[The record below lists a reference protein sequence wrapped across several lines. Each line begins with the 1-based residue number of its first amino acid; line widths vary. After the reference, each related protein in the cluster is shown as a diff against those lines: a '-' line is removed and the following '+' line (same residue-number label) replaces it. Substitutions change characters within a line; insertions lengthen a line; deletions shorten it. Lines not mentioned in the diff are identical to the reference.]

1 MRVNHLRLIT
11 LGRLALVSGSGD
23 DESLSRRRRQLA
35 VLAVLALNARP
46 VSREQLVAMFWGDE
60 PEDRARHSLSNALSS
75 IRRLLGPTAIAT
87 RQTDVA
93 LSTDAQLGVDAL
105 EFKAACEASDHERAV
120 ELYAGPFLDGV
131 SVPDSS
137 RFDAWVARERAR
149 LERQFLQACEARCTA
164 LSRAGRWDECAAL
177 ATRWLDT
184 LPPSRAAAMMMLSS
198 LAAPGTREALHT
210 ALNAYD
216 VLVRRLELDYES
228 PPDPRVTLLAAGF
241 REQML
246 RAPDIAVPE
255 VNDASPAPPAAVTS
269 SHSSDLATRTKA
281 SPTAMAHTNVA
292 AHSSRSR
299 GPNRRHSRTVRLGG
313 AVIAAAVLAAV
324 GYRTMSARE
333 SGAASRMRPLI
344 AVTNVVN
351 VRHDTSIAWLEDGLE
366 QMIAADLSNSNAID
380 VVPPSRVHDVLVRA
394 GYRSGTAISTDQAAD
409 VARRVNATLAVSA
422 ELSHGGGGYVVGIDV
437 FNAADGKLL
446 RMSTVTGTDI
456 LGVADAAAARV
467 LDVVNSAARSPHFA
481 DIETSSPEAYKHF
494 VRGMQASA
502 AGQFPNDERELDA
515 ALALDPGFVSA
526 ITARRDIAI
535 RHGELAIAAQMDSA
549 FARHANR
556 ASAWDRAMDEA
567 SRAFHGGE
575 IARAEALARNI
586 VARYPGDPRGYVFL
600 SDVLMEHGHWLS
612 ADTVLQ
618 AELALD
624 SLAVAAGP
632 GPCAPCFAY
641 HGMTDARQEVGD
653 FAGAERA
660 ARAWVAL
667 QPELPDAWVT
677 LANTLAMSGRP
688 DKAIVVGEHG
698 ASLTSDPFPA
708 ISVGRWLIM
717 SRRYDAAEAYAA
729 KLEKSTN
736 PQLRYGGDDI
746 AGMVARERG
755 QLRAANR
762 IFERVES
769 TSGPTDPM
777 HLLHADDLA
786 RLGDFAAARSEF
798 TAFARLGPTDGSL
811 ALSGDDARAFTWP
824 RALEA
829 DALAASGD
837 TLLLSAIADSLE
849 QVGPRSYYGRDWTIF
864 HHVRGLIA
872 MQGKRY
878 AEAEREFRAARWGYA
893 GWTRTVAELAQAQL
907 DQGRARDAIATLRHA
922 YASAPDAMGRYMPRS
937 EVDLRMSNAFR
948 AAGMADSARVY
959 RQYVARAWAHA
970 DPEVKRLMV
979 KLPDS

>member
-35 VLAVLALNARP
+35 VLAVLALSARP
-46 VSREQLVAMFWGDE
+46 VSRDQLVDMFWGDE
-60 PEDRARHSLSNALSS
+60 AEDRARHSLSNALSS
-75 IRRLLGPTAIAT
+75 IRGLLGPNAIAT

-93 LSTDAQLGVDAL
+93 LSPNAQLGVDAL
-105 EFKAACEASDHERAV
+105 EFNAACDASDHERAV
-120 ELYAGPFLDGV
+120 ALYTGPFLDGV
-131 SVPDSS
+131 LVPDSP

-149 LERQFLQACEARCTA
+149 LERQFLHACEAHCTA
-164 LSRAGRWDECAAL
+164 LSRAGRWDECAAV
-177 ATRWLDT
+177 ATRWLDA
-184 LPPSRAAAMMMLSS
+184 LPPSRAAAIMMLSS

-216 VLVRRLELDYES
+216 LLVRRLELDYES

-255 VNDASPAPPAAVTS
+255 VDDASSAPPAAVAS
-269 SHSSDLATRTKA
+269 SHSSDV
-281 SPTAMAHTNVA
+281 AMAHTDA
-292 AHSSRSR
+292 AATVSRSR
-299 GPNRRHSRTVRLGG
+299 VQNKRRAWKVRLGG
-313 AVIAAAVLAAV
+313 AVIAAAALAVV
-324 GYRTMSARE
+324 GYRTISARE
-333 SGAASRMRPLI
+333 SGASPRMRPLI

-351 VRHDTSIAWLEDGLE
+351 VRHDTSIAWLEDGLK

-535 RHGELAIAAQMDSA
+535 RHGELGVAAQMDSA

-556 ASAWDRAMDEA
+556 ASAWDRLIDEA
-567 SRAFHGGE
+567 SRSFHGGE

-586 VARYPGDPRGYVFL
+586 VARYPGDPRGYVLL
-600 SDVLMEHGHWLS
+600 SYVLMEHGHWLS

-641 HGMTDARQEVGD
+641 HGMADTRQEAGD

-667 QPELPDAWVT
+667 QPDLPDAWVT
-677 LANTLAMSGRP
+677 LANTLAVSGRP

-717 SRRYDAAEAYAA
+717 SRRYDAAEEYAA
-729 KLEKSTN
+729 KLQKSTN

-762 IFERVES
+762 IFERIES
-769 TSGPTDPM
+769 TYGPTDPM

-837 TLLLSAIADSLE
+837 TLLLRAIADSLE

-907 DQGRARDAIATLRHA
+907 EQGHARDAIATLRHA

>member
-1 MRVNHLRLIT
+1 MRANHLRLIT
-11 LGRLALVSGSGD
+11 LGRLALVSASGD
-23 DESLSRRRRQLA
+23 DESLSKRRRQLA

-46 VSREQLVAMFWGDE
+46 VSREQLVDMFWGDE
-60 PEDRARHSLSNALSS
+60 DEDRARHSLSNALSS
-75 IRRLLGPTAIAT
+75 LRGFLGATAIAT
-87 RQTDVA
+87 RQTDVG
-93 LSTDAQLGVDAL
+93 LSSDARLGIDAL
-105 EFKAACEASDHERAV
+105 EFNAACEASDHERAV
-120 ELYAGPFLDGV
+120 ALYTGPFLDGV
-131 SVPDSS
+131 FVPNSS
-137 RFDAWVARERAR
+137 RFDGWVARERAR
-149 LERQFLQACEARCTA
+149 FERQFLHACEAHCTT
-164 LSRAGRWDECAAL
+164 LSRARRWDECAAV
-177 ATRWLDT
+177 AARWLDA
-184 LPPSRAAAMMMLSS
+184 LPPSRAAAIMMLSA
-198 LAAPGTREALHT
+198 LAAPGTKEALHT

-246 RAPDIAVPE
+246 LAPDIAVPE
-255 VNDASPAPPAAVTS
+255 ADGAAPASSAAPNAAAETS
-269 SHSSDLATRTKA
+269 SSPVAIAAPAT
-281 SPTAMAHTNVA
+281 PAHA
-292 AHSSRSR
+292 AQSHE
-299 GPNRRHSRTVRLGG
+299 PNRRRRWQVWLGG
-313 AVIAAAVLAAV
+313 AVIVAGAIAAL
-324 GYRTMSARE
+324 GYRTMLARHSA
-333 SGAASRMRPLI
+333 AAPRMRPLV

-351 VRHDTSIAWLEDGLE
+351 VRRDTSIAWLEDGLK
-366 QMIAADLSNSNAID
+366 QMIAADLSNSSAID
-380 VVPPSRVHDVLVRA
+380 VVPPSRVQDVLVRA
-394 GYRSGTAISTDQAAD
+394 GYPSGTAISTDQAAD

-437 FNAADGKLL
+437 FNVADGKLL

-456 LGVADAAAARV
+456 LSVADAAAARV
-467 LDVVNSAARSPHFA
+467 LDVVNSAAGTPHFA

-502 AGQFPNDERELDA
+502 AGQFPEDEHEMDA

-535 RHGELAIAAQMDSA
+535 RHGELGIAAQMDSA
-549 FARHANR
+549 FGRHANR
-556 ASAWDRAMDEA
+556 ASNWDRLMDDA
-567 SRAFHGGE
+567 SHAYHGGE
-575 IARAEALARNI
+575 VARAEALARNI
-586 VARYPGDPRGYVFL
+586 VRTYPDDPRGYVFL
-600 SDVLMEHGHWLS
+600 SDVLMDHGHWLS

-624 SLAVAAGP
+624 SLAVAAGR
-632 GPCAPCFAY
+632 GPCAPCLAY
-641 HGMTDARQEVGD
+641 HGMADSKQESGD

-667 QPELPDAWVT
+667 QPDLPDAWVT
-677 LANTLAMSGRP
+677 LANTLSISGRP
-688 DKAIVVGEHG
+688 DEAIAVGEHG
-698 ASLTSDPFPA
+698 ASLTSDPFPE

-717 SRRYDAAEAYAA
+717 GRRYDAAETYAT
-729 KLEKSTN
+729 KLQKSSN

-762 IFERVES
+762 IFERMEAS
-769 TSGPTDPM
+769 YGPTDPM

-786 RLGDFAAARSEF
+786 RLGDFTGARAEF
-798 TAFARLGPTDGSL
+798 TAFASLGPTDGSL
-811 ALSGDDARAFTWP
+811 SLSGDDARAFTWP

-837 TLLLSAIADSLE
+837 TLLLRAIADSLE

-878 AEAEREFRAARWGYA
+878 ADAEREFRIARWGYS

-907 DQGRARDAIATLRHA
+907 AQGHARDAIATLRRA

-937 EVDLRMSNAFR
+937 EIDLRMSNAFR

-959 RQYVARAWAHA
+959 GEYVARAWKNA

-979 KLPDS
+979 KLPD

>member
-1 MRVNHLRLIT
+1 M
-11 LGRLALVSGSGD
+11 
-23 DESLSRRRRQLA
+23 
-35 VLAVLALNARP
+35 LALNARP
-46 VSREQLVAMFWGDE
+46 VSREQLVDMFWGDE
-60 PEDRARHSLSNALSS
+60 AEDRARHSLSNALSS
-75 IRRLLGPTAIAT
+75 IRGLLGPTAIAT

-93 LSTDAQLGVDAL
+93 LSPDAQLGVDAM
-105 EFKAACEASDHERAV
+105 EFNAACEASDHERAV
-120 ELYAGPFLDGV
+120 ALYTGPFLDGV
-131 SVPDSS
+131 FVPDSP

-149 LERQFLQACEARCTA
+149 LERQFLHACEAHCTA

-177 ATRWLDT
+177 ATRWLDA
-184 LPPSRAAAMMMLSS
+184 LPPSRAAAIMMLSS

-216 VLVRRLELDYES
+216 LLVRRLELDYES

-246 RAPDIAVPE
+246 RAPDIAMPE
-255 VNDASPAPPAAVTS
+255 VNDASSPLPSAAAAAR
-269 SHSSDLATRTKA
+269 SSDVATGTKS
-281 SPTAMAHTNVA
+281 SPTATAHA
-292 AHSSRSR
+292 SRSG
-299 GPNRRHSRTVRLGG
+299 GPDKRRAWKVRLGG
-313 AVIAAAVLAAV
+313 AVIAAAALVAV
-324 GYRTMSARE
+324 GYHTMSARE
-333 SGAASRMRPLI
+333 SAAVPRMRPLI

-351 VRHDTSIAWLEDGLE
+351 VRHDTSIAWLEDGLK

-380 VVPPSRVHDVLVRA
+380 VVPPSHVHDVFVRA
-394 GYRSGTAISTDQAAD
+394 GYRSGTAISADQAAD

-446 RMSTVTGTDI
+446 RMSTVTGADI

-467 LDVVNSAARSPHFA
+467 LDVVSSAGRSPHFA
-481 DIETSSPEAYKHF
+481 EIETSSPEAYKHF

-502 AGQFPNDERELDA
+502 AGQFPTDERELDA

-535 RHGELAIAAQMDSA
+535 KHGEFGVAVQMDSA

-556 ASAWDRAMDEA
+556 ASAWDRSMDEA

-575 IARAEALARNI
+575 IARAEALARDI
-586 VARYPGDPRGYVFL
+586 VARYPGDPRGYVFR
-600 SDVLMEHGHWLS
+600 SDVLMAHGHWLS

-618 AELALD
+618 TELALD
-624 SLAVAAGP
+624 SLAVTAGP

-641 HGMTDARQEVGD
+641 HGMADARQEAGD

-677 LANTLAMSGRP
+677 LANTLGVSGRP
-688 DKAIVVGEHG
+688 DRAIAVGEHG
-698 ASLTSDPFPA
+698 ASLTSDPHPA

-729 KLEKSTN
+729 KLQKSTN

-769 TSGPTDPM
+769 TYGPTDPM

-786 RLGDFAAARSEF
+786 RLGDFAAARREF
-798 TAFARLGPTDGSL
+798 RAFARLGPTDGSL
-811 ALSGDDARAFTWP
+811 ALSGDNARAFTWP

-837 TLLLSAIADSLE
+837 TLLLRAIADSLE

-878 AEAEREFRAARWGYA
+878 AEAEREFKAARWGYA

-907 DQGRARDAIATLRHA
+907 EQGRARDAIATLRHA